1 VEQEQDMDNQEEQE
15 VQPKR
20 QLEEAV
26 EEILQN

>member
-15 VQPKR
+15 VQPKK